1 MKMQSWSTTLRSAI
15 SASGKTDT
23 ELARLAG
30 VPQPVLSRFR
40 TGERSLSLESAER
53 IAGVVGIVLSVPASV
68 PPKQPI
74 RKNQRK
80 KTP

>member
-1 MKMQSWSTTLRSAI
+1 MQSWPETLRSAI
-15 SASGKTDT
+15 DRCGKTDT
-23 ELARLAG
+23 ELAKLAG
-30 VPQPVLSRFR
+30 VSQPTISRFR
-40 TGERSLSLESAER
+40 TGGQSITIEIAER